1 MNDQVLIVVPAC
13 FISGLQP
20 EFRKR
25 FRISLRAETRGESA
39 VIFRPDCSARLAFEY
54 SRFIAAWV
62 GLRLF
67 DRWSQARAL
76 AACS

>member
-1 MNDQVLIVVPAC
+1 MNDQVLIVVPSC
-13 FISGLQP
+13 FVAGLQA

-25 FRISLRAETRGESA
+25 FCFALRAKTDGDST
-39 VIFRPDCSARLAFEY
+39 VIFRPECSARLAFEY

-67 DRWSQARAL
+67 DRWSQSRAL